1 MKPSPIH
8 THGRADYVGIAG
20 SLLCI
25 VHCLLTPVLAVGS
38 SLTVDDH
45 TIAGFLH
52 LDYLFV
58 LVNGLAVYYATRG
71 HKFPLV
77 KLILWLA
84 FGLFAVSILLEGTA
98 TVFVWL
104 GYIGSGVLIAGH
116 AVNLLLCRPWMMA
129 HK

>member
-1 MKPSPIH
+1 MKTSPIH

-38 SLTVDDH
+38 SLTVEH
-45 TIAGFLH
+45 HVVAGFLH
-52 LDYLFV
+52 LDYLFI
-58 LVNGLAVYYATRG
+58 LVNGLAVYYATRD

-77 KLILWLA
+77 KGLLWLA
-84 FGLFAVSILLEGTA
+84 FGLFAVSLLLEGKGDM
-98 TVFVWL
+98 FVWL
-104 GYIGSGVLIAGH
+104 GYVGSGLLVAGH
-116 AVNLLLCRPWMMA
+116 AINLLLCRTWMMA